1 MESTLSPARFA
12 EIQEALKSV
21 IDPEIGINV
30 VDLGLIY
37 DLGWDDENN
46 ALVIHMTLTTAECPL
61 TDVLTE
67 QATLALNG
75 VVNQFNIDWVWMPPW
90 GVDKVTEDGREMMSA
105 LGFTI

>member
-1 MESTLSPARFA
+1 MP
-12 EIQEALKSV
+12 V
-21 IDPEIGINV
+21 
-30 VDLGLIY
+30 
-37 DLGWDDENN
+37 
-46 ALVIHMTLTTAECPL
+46 

-105 LGFTI
+105 LGFSI

>member
-1 MESTLSPARFA
+1 M
-12 EIQEALKSV
+12 
-21 IDPEIGINV
+21 
-30 VDLGLIY
+30 
-37 DLGWDDENN
+37 
-46 ALVIHMTLTTAECPL
+46 PL

-105 LGFTI
+105 LGFSISQPTASTRTTSPKSGLKLARASKKRQAPGI